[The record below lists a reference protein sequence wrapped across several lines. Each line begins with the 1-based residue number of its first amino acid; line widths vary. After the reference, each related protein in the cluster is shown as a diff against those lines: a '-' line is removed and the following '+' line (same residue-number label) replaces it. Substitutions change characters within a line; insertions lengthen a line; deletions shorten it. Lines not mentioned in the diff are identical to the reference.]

1 MNSSRFNALLISF
14 LLLVFFSACGPDPIL
29 PATNVEATFYLL
41 PDSVPIKDVS
51 VRCFNDRME
60 IKKTKTDKDGKLT
73 WKYIHADSTSD
84 LAWCFEDLFLAEDQ
98 PVFSSGNYLMAYP
111 SGFYYAQPLFNGY
124 SFGFK
129 TESGTS
135 QEVIFQIGQL
145 PLPPIKKFNKN
156 VYKSYLWEV
165 ADVEIE
171 FRFSDAAAQS
181 NIEVF
186 FSSNEIQTA
195 GLPTRLNSFW
205 LSNKGGSM
213 KLRNFPVGKETIFRF
228 NYELQTSSGMIRRD
242 LSLSLKPDQRGGTKK
257 YQVIID

>member
-1 MNSSRFNALLISF
+1 MNLNYLKFLLISCS
-14 LLLVFFSACGPDPIL
+14 LLFTLSACGPEPIL

-41 PDSVPIKDVS
+41 PDSIPINDIN
-51 VRCFNDRME
+51 VRCFSDRKE

-84 LAWCFEDLFLAEDQ
+84 LAWCLEDVFLTEDQ
-98 PVFSSGNYLMAYP
+98 PRFTLGSSLMAYP
-111 SGFYYAQPLFNGY
+111 SGFYYSQPLFNGY

-135 QEVIFQIGQL
+135 NEVIFQTGQL

-171 FRFSDAAAQS
+171 FRFSDAAAQN

-186 FSSNEIQTA
+186 VSSAEIQTA

-205 LSNKGGSM
+205 LSNKGGSV
-213 KLRNFPVGKETIFRF
+213 KLRNFPVGKATIFKF
-228 NYELQTSSGMIRRD
+228 NYGLQTSTGMVSREVN
-242 LSLSLKPDQRGGTKK
+242 LSILPDQKGVTKK
-257 YQVIID
+257 YQVLID